1 MLHSPGKI
9 KRKSH
14 SPHTNRTKEDSPLS
28 ANKPKQTLSKD
39 KNDNSKPSEVEKPT
53 QKESVQSKPSQK
65 PALSNDLFAGKIGNI
80 PDPREIINVPGAA
93 ARTGKVMTG
102 GQQEASRVQPTP
114 VSMAGYKKPIEPAA
128 SSSGKENNILLV
140 EVLLYNFSF
149 PFVCPFE

>member
-80 PDPREIINVPGAA
+80 PDPREVNTVPGAA
-93 ARTGKVMTG
+93 ARTGKFMTG
-102 GQQEASRVQPTP
+102 GQEASRVPPTP

-140 EVLLYNFSF
+140 DVLLYNFFSIFCSF
-149 PFVCPFE
+149 E